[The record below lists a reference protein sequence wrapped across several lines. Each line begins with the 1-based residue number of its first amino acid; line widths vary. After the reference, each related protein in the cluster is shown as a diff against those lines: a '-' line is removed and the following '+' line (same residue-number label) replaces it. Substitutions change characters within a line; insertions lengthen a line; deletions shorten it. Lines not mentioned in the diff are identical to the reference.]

1 MAGGFTT
8 AELDALLIAMFH
20 LLARMKSE
28 DVDLEPAEL
37 YHTVIHKLIA
47 LKKRSQ
53 AQ

>member
-8 AELDALLIAMFH
+8 AELDALLIAVFH
-20 LLARMKSE
+20 LLATMKAKE
-28 DVDLEPAEL
+28 DLEPAEI
-37 YHTVIHKLIA
+37 YHDVLSKLIA